1 MPIIKEGT
9 TRVFTASITFGAK
22 LDVGDYTQERVDGWV
37 DTVHTFTHLFAIKE
51 NGIAELKQK
60 FIDSEEF
67 NNIEKSEEFDDN
79 FLDSREFKAY
89 TTYKYAKKTFAD
101 LGPLADLMEDMSTVL
116 SSDVVDITEFADLEK
131 IKDYE

>member
-1 MPIIKEGT
+1 MPIIKEEG

-22 LDVGDYTQERVDGWV
+22 LDVGEYTQERVDGWV

-67 NNIEKSEEFDDN
+67 NNIEKSEEFDNN

-89 TTYKYAKKTFAD
+89 TTYKYAKKTFEN
-101 LGPLADLMEDMSTVL
+101 LGPLASLMEDMSTVL
-116 SSDVVDITEFADLEK
+116 SSDLTEITEFVDLEK